1 MSKDNYIEH
10 PISIKSQKQV
20 GLKPLYKNI
29 SKKEALVENMN
40 CLDNN
45 KNYYFRITKIG
56 KIIFGPSVDVVAN
69 FLGGQKK
76 GIYIQKT
83 KEWEFF
89 PCDYY
94 EVVNILKKAN
104 LIFNK
109 LPKHI
114 LDICLKVPDEDN
126 DPVLNGDI
134 YDKLMPFQKDG
145 VKFGIKKQGRVLL
158 ADEMGLGKTIQAL
171 AIAFYYYNNFPLLI
185 IAPASLIHEWEN
197 AVLKFLNIKG
207 TIIKSKDDLS
217 KINSISIISYNLATT
232 LYTFLNQLKYKIIIC
247 DECHYLK
254 SLKSKRTKELMP
266 ILQNALRLIMISGTP
281 ALSRPCELFSILHC
295 LNKKLFKNFNEY
307 GIRYCDGK
315 KINGYMDYK
324 GCSNS
329 DELIFLLEKEIM
341 IRRNKNDILTNL
353 PPKRRK
359 HVILHSN
366 NSIINYTISNK
377 LACYGNTIEDDVMKA
392 YKLASEIKQ
401 ESVINYIKKMIL
413 NNDKFLV
420 FAHHQTMINELE
432 NCCQNCNIHYIRIDG
447 KTGKQKRYELVELFQ
462 SNNKYQ
468 VAILSLT
475 AASTGLTLTSAK
487 SVVFAELYW
496 NPGILMQA
504 EDRIHRIGQ
513 TSPVDIYYLICK
525 KTIDEIVWPY
535 LLKKLNI
542 LEKIGMSTNTFKK
555 SHKILDNQKTL
566 DKFLKQ

>member
-1 MSKDNYIEH
+1 MSKDNHTQYLMFT
-10 PISIKSQKQV
+10 KSQKQTNLELV
-20 GLKPLYKNI
+20 HKNMPE
-29 SKKEALVENMN
+29 KEILLENTSYQGV
-40 CLDNN
+40 N
-45 KNYYFRITKIG
+45 KNYYFRINKTG

-76 GIYIQKT
+76 GVYIQKT

-89 PCDYY
+89 PCDYH

-104 LIFNK
+104 LTFNK

-114 LDICLKVPDEDN
+114 LDICLKIPDED
-126 DPVLNGDI
+126 DPILQGDI

-171 AIAFYYYNNFPLLI
+171 AIAFYYHSNFPLLI
-185 IAPASLIHEWEN
+185 IAPASLIHEWES
-197 AVLKFLNIKG
+197 AVSKFLNIRG
-207 TIIKSKDDLS
+207 IIIKNKVDLN
-217 KINSISIISYNLATT
+217 KINSVSIISYNLATT
-232 LYTFLNQLKYKIIIC
+232 LYTSLNQLNYKVIIC

-254 SLKSKRTKELMP
+254 SLKSKRTKELIP
-266 ILQNALRLIMISGTP
+266 ILQNTLRLIMISGTP
-281 ALSRPCELFSILHC
+281 ALSRPCELFPILHC
-295 LNKKLFKNFNEY
+295 LNKKLFRNFNEY
-307 GIRYCDGK
+307 GTRYCDGK
-315 KINGYMDYK
+315 KVNGYMDYK

-359 HVILHSN
+359 HIILHSN
-366 NSIINYTISNK
+366 STIDYTISNK
-377 LACYGNTIEDDVMKA
+377 TAYYGNTVEDDVIKA
-392 YKLASEIKQ
+392 YKLAAEIKQ
-401 ESVINYIKKMIL
+401 ESVINYIKKMIT

-432 NCCQNCNIHYIRIDG
+432 NCCQNCNIYYIRIDG
-447 KTGKQKRYELVELFQ
+447 RTGKQKRHELVELFQ
-462 SNNKYQ
+462 TNTEYQ

-475 AASTGLTLTSAK
+475 AASTGLTLTAAK

-496 NPGILMQA
+496 NPGTLMQA

-513 TSPVDIYYLICK
+513 TTPVDIYYLICK
-525 KTIDEIVWPY
+525 KTIDEIFWPY

-555 SHKILDNQKTL
+555 ADKILDNQKTL
-566 DKFLKQ
+566 DEFLK